1 MLVFLDETTRTSERG
16 HGLGA
21 LCGIA
26 IPEQVFADVTADI
39 YSMKYNSFGEQ
50 FAKERELK
58 GALLLKR
65 KNFRES
71 EKPGARAALAFV
83 TDLLHYIVRRRFVT
97 FGIVCFGQSGAS
109 FRCDEP
115 YRLDVTYRALFER
128 LDTYMR
134 NVFPGRHAKIV
145 FDDVDYG
152 TNAAR
157 ATAITNLFNR
167 TATGRGYDTIV
178 RTPFFA
184 VSQAQN
190 VGLQLADVV
199 TTVYGMCFQGNR
211 LVLPFF
217 RILRRSLYVYQIG
230 AQRVTTLRVF
240 RNVGA

>member
-26 IPEQVFADVTADI
+26 IPEQLFADVTEDV
-39 YSMKYNSFGEQ
+39 YRMKYNSFGAG

-58 GALLLKR
+58 GSLLLKR
-65 KNFRES
+65 KNFREGDQ
-71 EKPGARAALAFV
+71 PGARAVLTFV
-83 TDLLHYIVRRRFVT
+83 TDLLRYIVRRQFVT
-97 FGIVCFGQSGAS
+97 FGIVCFDQSIAS
-109 FRCDEP
+109 FRCDNP
-115 YRLDVTYRALFER
+115 HRLDVTYRALFER

-152 TNAAR
+152 TNAGR
-157 ATAITNLFNR
+157 AAAITNFFNR
-167 TATGRGYDTIV
+167 TTTGRGYDTII

-199 TTVYGMCFQGNR
+199 TTVYGMRFQGNR
-211 LVLPFF
+211 SVFPFF
-217 RILRRSLYVYQIG
+217 QILQRSLYVYQIG

-240 RNVGA
+240 RNIGA

>member
-1 MLVFLDETTRTSERG
+1 VLVFLDETARTSERG
-16 HGLGA
+16 HALGA

-26 IPEQVFADVTADI
+26 IPEQLFADVTTDL
-39 YSMKYNSFGEQ
+39 YSMKYNSFGAE
-50 FAKERELK
+50 FARERELK
-58 GALLLKR
+58 GSLLLKR
-65 KNFRES
+65 KNFREADQ
-71 EKPGARAALAFV
+71 PGARATLTFV
-83 TDLLHYIVRRRFVT
+83 TDLLHYIVRHQFVT
-97 FGIVCFGQSGAS
+97 FGIVCFDQALAS
-109 FRCDEP
+109 FRCDNP
-115 YRLDVTYRALFER
+115 YRLDATFRALFER

-134 NVFPGRHAKIV
+134 NVFPGRQAKIV

-157 ATAITNLFNR
+157 AAAITNFFNR
-167 TATGRGYDTIV
+167 TSTGRGYDTII

-199 TTVYGMCFQGNR
+199 TTVYGMRFQGNR
-211 LVLPFF
+211 SVFPFF
-217 RILRRSLYVYQIG
+217 QILKRSLYVYQIG